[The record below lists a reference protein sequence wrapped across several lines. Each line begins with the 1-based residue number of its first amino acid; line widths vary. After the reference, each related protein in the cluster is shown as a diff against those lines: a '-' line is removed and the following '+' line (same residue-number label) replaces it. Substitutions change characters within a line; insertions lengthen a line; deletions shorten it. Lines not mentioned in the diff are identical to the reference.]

1 MTEQRRRTRRKW
13 SEDFKRRVVA
23 EASRPGVSA
32 ASVAQRF
39 ELNANLVFNWKRR
52 YGSELIGGA
61 PAFLPIEVVA
71 SAPPV
76 PSAVPTSPVSAPTML
91 TEGSVEI
98 ALSSGTRVTV
108 TGAFDPDVVVRL
120 VRGLSS

>member
-1 MTEQRRRTRRKW
+1 MMEQRRRTRRKW

-32 ASVAQRF
+32 ASVARRF

-52 YGSELIGGA
+52 YGTELIGGA
-61 PAFLPIEVVA
+61 PAFLPLEIVA
-71 SAPPV
+71 STPPATSV
-76 PSAVPTSPVSAPTML
+76 VPTSSVSAPTML
-91 TEGSVEI
+91 TQGSVEI
-98 ALSSGTRVTV
+98 ALSGGTRVTV
-108 TGAFDPDVVVRL
+108 TGTFDPDVVARL

>member
-1 MTEQRRRTRRKW
+1 MTQQPRRTRRKW

-32 ASVAQRF
+32 ASVARRY

-52 YGSELIGGA
+52 YGAEREGGESS
-61 PAFLPIEVVA
+61 FLPVEVVA
-71 SAPPV
+71 
-76 PSAVPTSPVSAPTML
+76 PVSPMPSPAPVG
-91 TEGSVEI
+91 EGRVEI
-98 ALSSGTRVTV
+98 ALTNGARVIVKGT
-108 TGAFDPDVVVRL
+108 FDPDIVARL